1 MAAKKKAVKGL
12 DGRQRDKGG
21 EIRHKRGDTL
31 VKTLRKEYGD
41 KFLPGFRAD
50 TRLATVLKK
59 TGAESLHQLLK
70 KK

>member
-1 MAAKKKAVKGL
+1 MASKHFPKGL

-21 EIRHKRGDTL
+21 EIRHKRGDTQ
-31 VKTLRKEYGD
+31 VKTLRKEYGEH
-41 KFLPGFRAD
+41 FLPEFRANA
-50 TRLATVLKK
+50 RLDTVLKR